1 MKQIRQ
7 ISGET
12 KETQKGEGQTNPRG
26 GLNHPQKG
34 VGPTE
39 PITGRVSL

>member
-26 GLNHPQKG
+26 GLNHLQKG